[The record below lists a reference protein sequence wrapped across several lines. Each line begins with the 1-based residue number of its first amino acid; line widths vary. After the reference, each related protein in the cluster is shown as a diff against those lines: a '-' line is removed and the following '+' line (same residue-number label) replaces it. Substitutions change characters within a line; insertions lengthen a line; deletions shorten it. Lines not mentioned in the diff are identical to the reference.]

1 MNKIFVGYDPEQ
13 DIAYQVCKHSLGRKV
28 FPLDQD
34 ELRSQGI
41 YDRVDVDASTPFSL
55 TRFLV
60 PYLSNY
66 EGWSLFCDS
75 DFLWQCDVD
84 EVFKLA
90 DDKYSVMVVKH
101 EYTPKTTSKMVGQ
114 TQHVYPRKNWS
125 SLMLFNNSKC
135 KMLSPE
141 TVNNALPSYLHQ
153 LKWAF
158 DEQIG
163 SLPCEYNWLVGY
175 YKETS
180 TLKPKALH
188 YTDGGPWL
196 ENYKDCDYSDLWKKL
211 LPFVVSEDRNNITI
225 NRINNK

>member
-13 DIAYQVCKHSLGRKV
+13 EIAYQVCKHSLHREV
-28 FPLDQD
+28 FPLNQTD
-34 ELRSQGI
+34 LRSQGI
-41 YDRVDVDASTPFSL
+41 YHREDTNASTPFSL

-75 DFLWQCDVD
+75 DFLWECDVD

-101 EYTPKTTSKMVGQ
+101 DYTPKTDTKMMGQ
-114 TQHVYPRKNWS
+114 TQHPYPRKNWS
-125 SLMLFNNSKC
+125 SLMLFNNRKC
-135 KMLSPE
+135 KMLSPD
-141 TVNNALPSYLHQ
+141 TINYALPSYLHQ

-158 DEQIG
+158 DEHIG
-163 SLPCEYNWLVGY
+163 SLPTEYNWLVGY
-175 YKETS
+175 YKETDS
-180 TLKPKALH
+180 FKPKALH

-196 ENYKDCDYSDLWKKL
+196 ENYKDCEYSDLWKSRN
-211 LPFVVSEDRNNITI
+211 PFV
-225 NRINNK
+225 